1 MSEQQTFNIDDALN
15 ELEEI
20 NKKLSAKE
28 ISLDDSIRLYNEGTV
43 LASKCQE
50 HLAGVEKALQIVNAE

>member
-1 MSEQQTFNIDDALN
+1 MSEQKTFNIDDALN

-28 ISLDDSIRLYNEGTV
+28 ISLDESIRLYNDGTV
-43 LASKCQE
+43 LATKCQE
-50 HLAGVEKALQIVNAE
+50 HLAGVEKELKIVNAE